1 MIIAC
6 QASPLV
12 PATCGAGP
20 AGSSIDGRLMLSRMC
35 VLTLF
40 AMAAMPSPKT
50 VKTERTSALSVVP
63 SERCCPLQTAG
74 SYQSGTKGRRKLEK
88 GGQQDPT
95 QPQVP
100 CN

>member
-20 AGSSIDGRLMLSRMC
+20 AGSSIDGRLMLSKMC

-40 AMAAMPSPKT
+40 AMAAMLPPVR
-50 VKTERTSALSVVP
+50 VKTERTCL
-63 SERCCPLQTAG
+63 R
-74 SYQSGTKGRRKLEK
+74 
-88 GGQQDPT
+88 
-95 QPQVP
+95 
-100 CN
+100 